1 MSDIAI
7 LVDTFK
13 TKKGDKVHIEKLS
26 PHRLFYIRLEGR
38 SSHEFKIKY
47 QKPMRRRQILEIIE
61 DLGYNKTCYI
71 RQKNG
76 T

>member
-13 TKKGDKVHIEKLS
+13 TRKGDEVHVRKLS
-26 PHRLFYIRLEGR
+26 PYRLFYIRLEGR
-38 SSHEFKIKY
+38 GSNKFKIRY
-47 QKPMRRRQILEIIE
+47 SEPIRRRQILKIIE